1 VSGRQD
7 AALFGEGQSRIVI
20 SCPPGRRGEIE
31 ALAGRQGVPFTH
43 LGRAGGD
50 RLVIGDLLSVPVAD
64 LARAYREGLPRA
76 LQGR

>member
-1 VSGRQD
+1 
-7 AALFGEGQSRIVI
+7 
-20 SCPPGRRGEIE
+20 
-31 ALAGRQGVPFTH
+31 LAGGYGVPLTH
-43 LGRAGGD
+43 LGRAGGE